1 MRVVRGRIRHV
12 ARIGAG
18 VVRQEQLVRAQVL
31 PGDPAVLAGLAA
43 DAEIGRGVRFQ
54 PGRRDLHQP
63 VIGPPLVVR
72 TRLGLAERDL
82 DVGDGRV
89 VAEPGAAASSDR
101 GTRGAVFHMILD
113 RVTLHVRE
121 SDPVAA
127 ERHGEAGV
135 RLVLERRVRDPVHRV
150 HRRGDRCPV
159 RDIDVQVVRLPLL
172 NQPVLGLVDPPGGV
186 GAVVIVGF
194 IAVAIESAPRVA
206 PEHRAAAREATQV
219 RIARREHPPIA
230 AGPAVDD
237 RVRLQVEELL
247 IPLRHR
253 GAEIGHVVFDALA
266 PVADRNRTEH
276 SRIRSVGAGGAGIL
290 HCRARTRVED
300 HHHPGPARMVGDA
313 GAPRRRRRRGR
324 AEPRGARVQVG
335 PRDVPLRLR
344 RGQPLLQTDD
354 HALIARLLAQLP
366 QLLLY
371 RGQFRLQPV
380 HHGLRL
386 FQRRFQRGI
395 DPLPRVRRRRRHGR
409 DRPERLDRRSLRRLG
424 AGGLLRGVGR
434 HHQLQ
439 RPQRLVGRRP
449 RRRRFVRARARCRRG
464 VPDHRQPADERQ
476 QFHGQRLALARL
488 QPRCES
494 ASERVSARLRG
505 HSGQRALQRLQA
517 GQYDAQRVRGAPGVA
532 LII

>member
-1 MRVVRGRIRHV
+1 
-12 ARIGAG
+12 
-18 VVRQEQLVRAQVL
+18 
-31 PGDPAVLAGLAA
+31 
-43 DAEIGRGVRFQ
+43 
-54 PGRRDLHQP
+54 
-63 VIGPPLVVR
+63 
-72 TRLGLAERDL
+72 
-82 DVGDGRV
+82 
-89 VAEPGAAASSDR
+89 
-101 GTRGAVFHMILD
+101 MILD
-113 RVTLHVRE
+113 RVALHVRE

-127 ERHGEAGV
+127 ERHGEASV
-135 RLVLERRVRDPVHRV
+135 RLVLERHVRDSIHRV
-150 HRRGDRCPV
+150 HILLDWSRVAVGD
-159 RDIDVQVVRLPLL
+159 IEKEVVRLPLL
-172 NQPVLGLVDPPGGV
+172 NQPVLGLVDPLGV
-186 GAVVIVGF
+186 GARDGIVGS
-194 IAVAIESAPRVA
+194 IVVAIESAPRVA

-247 IPLRHR
+247 VSLRHR
-253 GAEIGHVVFDALA
+253 GAEVGHVVFDALA

-344 RGQPLLQTDD
+344 RSQPLLQTDD
-354 HALIARLLAQLP
+354 HALIARLLAQL
-366 QLLLY
+366 LLC

-386 FQRRFQRGI
+386 FQRPFQRGV
-395 DPLPRVRRRRRHGR
+395 DPLLRVRRRRGHGR

-449 RRRRFVRARARCRRG
+449 RRRRFVRTRARRRRG
-464 VPDHRQPADERQ
+464 VPDRRQPANERQ

-494 ASERVSARLRG
+494 AAERVSAGLRG
-505 HSGQRALQRLQA
+505 RVRSGQRSLQRLQA
-517 GQYDAQRVRGAPGVA
+517 RQHDAQRGRRAVGDALLVGSRIGGASAGA
-532 LII
+532 GAGARRRRTSAAGGQERSRQQAAGSEFQNRMLN